1 MMKKKYN
8 ISDIKN
14 TIRKLSDLLGL
25 KNLRGEYLP
34 KHGVLLV
41 WGWNVPRFHV
51 SPKGETLR
59 VAYSARELLDAAET
73 AGLEK
78 ILGRFDIDRFGP
90 EHGWFDINYPELTT
104 VGCKPAIVLN
114 MEKLEK
120 FLQWHELNREFGP
133 SK

>member
-1 MMKKKYN
+1 MKKKYKLYDVKIIIN
-8 ISDIKN
+8 
-14 TIRKLSDLLGL
+14 KLSDLVGL

-41 WGWNVPRFHV
+41 WGYSIPRFHV
-51 SPKGETLR
+51 SPKGEMQW
-59 VAYSARELLDAAET
+59 VAYSARELLEAAEK

-104 VGCKPAIVLN
+104 VGGKPSLVFDV
-114 MEKLEK
+114 EKLER
-120 FLQWHELNREFGP
+120 FLQWYELNREFGP